1 MTLITNKHID
11 FTEKAEQLTTLRSNN
26 TLMSEYCVTDCTKCP
41 ALVENR
47 TQIVN
52 GVGPSDAD
60 ILIIGEAPGQNEDET
75 GEPFVGRSG
84 DELDAALEDAGSTR
98 DDVRI
103 TNTVRCRP
111 PDNRDP
117 TAQER
122 ANCNGYLLREILAV
136 DPEVIIPVGKI
147 PCETL
152 LNTTVGITTEAGNEH
167 TITVADKEYKT
178 ILSPHPAA
186 MFYNRSLEP
195 VFYETIERAVAHA
208 ED

>member
-1 MTLITNKHID
+1 
-11 FTEKAEQLTTLRSNN
+11 
-26 TLMSEYCVTDCTKCP
+26 MSEYCVTDCAKCP

-60 ILIIGEAPGQNEDET
+60 ILIIGEAPGETEDET
-75 GEPFVGRSG
+75 GRPFVGRSG
-84 DELDAALEDAGSTR
+84 DELDAALDAAGVSR
-98 DDVRI
+98 DAVRI

-111 PDNRDP
+111 PENRDP

-136 DPEVIIPVGKI
+136 NPEVIIPVGKV

-152 LNTTVGITTEAGNEH
+152 LNTTVGITDEAGDEH
-167 TITVADKEYKT
+167 TISVADNTYKT

-195 VFYETIERAVAHA
+195 VFYDTIKRAVAHT
-208 ED
+208 DS